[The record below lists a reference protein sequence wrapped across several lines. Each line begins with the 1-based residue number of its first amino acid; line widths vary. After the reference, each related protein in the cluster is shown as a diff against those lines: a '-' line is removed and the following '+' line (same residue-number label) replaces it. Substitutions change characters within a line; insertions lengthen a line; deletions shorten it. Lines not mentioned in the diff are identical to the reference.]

1 MNEVERLKV
10 REDAMKE
17 KENMLAQR
25 FNTEVEK

>member
-1 MNEVERLKV
+1 MNEVEKFKV

-17 KENMLAQR
+17 KEIMLAER